1 MILYINYNINTI
13 YKKILKEQLDKL
25 NLKYP
30 LISLSE
36 VKIGEVI
43 SEN

>member
-1 MILYINYNINTI
+1 MTLYINYDINTI
-13 YKKILKEQLDKL
+13 YKKILKEQLNKL
-25 NLKYP
+25 DLKYS